1 MPTVTFPDY
10 GYIQAGT
17 PATVRCRGGMK
28 NRPWADVTAHT
39 RQKEED
45 VWEHALNMKHTH
57 SYKHTNKVVFLLHSL
72 YPCTNTQLLGD
83 QLLHS
88 VTEGLNRGQQTP
100 SGLQSERQCQ
110 EFQEGGVQAGS
121 HSTGFCGLRAAY
133 SDDLLQQPRGVQRP
147 EPTSKHVY
155 RSASQ
160 INSYCRFMRTPVCVC
175 RWHVSNNN
183 TKTLCLSKGC
193 TSSNCNIY
201 FGYSL
206 DCIQYI
212 YTKVNT
218 LNTSLA
224 NGKVLKDFPGNI
236 LWSSPNKQA
245 NRSRHGDWI
254 KREHH
259 QSLYLCRQ
267 GVCQF

>member
-133 SDDLLQQPRGVQRP
+133 SDDLLQQP
-147 EPTSKHVY
+147 T
-155 RSASQ
+155 
-160 INSYCRFMRTPVCVC
+160 TPG
-175 RWHVSNNN
+175 
-183 TKTLCLSKGC
+183 T
-193 TSSNCNIY
+193 
-201 FGYSL
+201 
-206 DCIQYI
+206 
-212 YTKVNT
+212 
-218 LNTSLA
+218 
-224 NGKVLKDFPGNI
+224 
-236 LWSSPNKQA
+236 NKQTCLQKCFT
-245 NRSRHGDWI
+245 NQLLLPFHEDTS
-254 KREHH
+254 
-259 QSLYLCRQ
+259 
-267 GVCQF
+267 VCMSMACVQQQH